1 MLIYWDY
8 ICVAI
13 YGYNSESKF
22 YTDFINE
29 MDNSIPN
36 ERIEVIRLTRFQ
48 ESVIIIIEIN
58 FAEQFCITKGELKM
72 DFEFDFE
79 DVIKDFNSFENFT
92 DYDENAWD
100 YMGDDDVYERTK
112 DWDFPYN
119 GEDWSGEF

>member
-1 MLIYWDY
+1 MRIYWDD

-29 MDNSIPN
+29 MDNSIDN

-48 ESVIIIIEIN
+48 GRVIIIIEIN
-58 FAEQFCITKGELKM
+58 FAEQFCITKGESKM

-79 DVIKDFNSFENFT
+79 NVIKDFNTFDNFT
-92 DYDENAWD
+92 EYDETEWD
-100 YMGDDDVYERTK
+100 YLGDDEFYERTK
-112 DWDFPYN
+112 DWNIPYN
-119 GEDWSGEF
+119 EEDWGY